1 MQLSSIS
8 IGRLTRLP
16 APDGRTDN
24 LGLLLRT
31 RNMDR
36 LSLWQH
42 LRLLV
47 RMVRRVDEG
56 FPCSGIQYGDETEGH
71 RTRGDSVPAGFASD
85 ILPDNEMNDNES
97 DETWSCLPCV

>member
-1 MQLSSIS
+1 MSSIS
-8 IGRLTRLP
+8 IGRVTRLP

-47 RMVRRVDEG
+47 RMVRRVDEE
-56 FPCSGIQYGDETEGH
+56 FPCSGNEHSNETEGR
-71 RTRGDSVPAGFASD
+71 RTRGVSILAAFASD
-85 ILPDNEMNDNES
+85 ILLENETHDNEP
-97 DETWSCLPCV
+97 DETWSCLPRV